1 MSNQFLIDYSGQVNV
16 LDRHHRLVI
25 VLPSTSPDQVHRSQS
40 SIIGVIHDETK
51 MIVRVEKLQARSYV
65 SPNGSLHL
73 DPNGSELWF
82 YCIDPD
88 TETILTN
95 NHTKIIRFVN
105 SSLALL
111 TFLSFFFSNTL
122 STSQI
127 LMLWYF
133 SITFRSILSSE
144 SMKNMID
151 LIAMKT
157 NLDVSEIRPPLGMA
171 SFSSR
176 TPANTNPFL
185 SANLWDGFPATL
197 VVIAALVFLMAIGGI
212 VYLCVTWDR

>member
-105 SSLALL
+105 FVDFFVFFLFKYDFHISNFDALI
-111 TFLSFFFSNTL
+111 FFYHFQVD
-122 STSQI
+122 SQQ
-127 LMLWYF
+127 
-133 SITFRSILSSE
+133 
-144 SMKNMID
+144 
-151 LIAMKT
+151 
-157 NLDVSEIRPPLGMA
+157 
-171 SFSSR
+171 
-176 TPANTNPFL
+176 
-185 SANLWDGFPATL
+185 
-197 VVIAALVFLMAIGGI
+197 
-212 VYLCVTWDR
+212 